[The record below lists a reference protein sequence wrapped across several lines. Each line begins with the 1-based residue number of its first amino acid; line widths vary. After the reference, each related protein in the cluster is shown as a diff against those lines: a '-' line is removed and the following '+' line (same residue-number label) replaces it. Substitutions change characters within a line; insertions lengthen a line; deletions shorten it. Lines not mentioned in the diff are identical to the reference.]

1 MARGGRMDAVNAEG
15 APAAVGPYS
24 QAVRCGGLVFT
35 SGQIP
40 LDPETG
46 SLVEGDFEDRIRR
59 ALANLDAVL
68 GAAGS
73 DRSRVVKVTVFL
85 TDMALFGSL
94 NAVYA
99 EFFGEHRPARS
110 VVEVAALPLGAPVE
124 FEAVAEIP

>member
-1 MARGGRMDAVNAEG
+1 MKAVSSDA

-24 QAVRCGGLVFT
+24 QGVIAGGLLFT

-46 SLVEGDFEDRIRR
+46 QVAAGDFQDRVKR

-68 GAAGS
+68 TAAGTGR
-73 DRSRVVKVTVFL
+73 DRVVKVTVFV
-85 TDMALFGSL
+85 TDMGRFGEL

-99 EFFGEHRPARS
+99 DFFGNHRPARS
-110 VVEVAALPLGAPVE
+110 VVQVAALPKGVDVE
-124 FEAVAEIP
+124 IEAVAEVG